1 MFGLGS
7 RRCWGL
13 EEVVL
18 PPPSFPV
25 TTARALHDLLIC
37 ETGTVKESLARGY
50 KRPHQDLPKPPQLL
64 SKFSLQ
70 ATFLPPPRKPQYIG
84 GSRSTN
90 VLGKESLV
98 AKSPSKMLGGSIFF
112 AGAQSKGTA
121 HGSRRSPSE
130 SMFQLKGLKTQGTRA
145 DIIEQLE
152 QYRLNSEARMQLK
165 QRSENYL
172 MEKHERHLSKQGL

>member
-1 MFGLGS
+1 MRSSRSLFGPGS

-13 EEVVL
+13 EEAVL

-37 ETGTVKESLARGY
+37 ETGAVKESLARGY

-70 ATFLPPPRKPQYIG
+70 ATFSPPPRKPQYIG
-84 GSRSTN
+84 G
-90 VLGKESLV
+90 
-98 AKSPSKMLGGSIFF
+98 
-112 AGAQSKGTA
+112 AQSKGTA
-121 HGSRRSPSE
+121 RGSRGSPSE

-152 QYRLNSEARMQLK
+152 QYRLNSQARMQLK